1 MTALLLIEDDRRV
14 AAFLERGLAAEGYQ
28 VELAADGRTGLAMA
42 RAEPFDLIILDGML
56 PGLSGREVLVQM
68 RSAGVRTPVL
78 MLTAMDATPDKIEG
92 LRAGADDYLTKPFDF
107 DELLA
112 RLEALMRRASPT
124 AAAPSG
130 VVQANGIVLDRN
142 AMAVTLNGAP
152 VDLTATEFQLLD
164 LLMGAP
170 GKVLSRT
177 RILNRIWGLGADP
190 LTNIVDVY
198 IRRLRAKL
206 AMDAETGAIRT
217 VRGFGYRFQSAGTE
231 GAAQG

>member
-1 MTALLLIEDDRRV
+1 MTSLLLIEDDRRV
-14 AAFLERGLAAEGYQ
+14 AAFLERGLAVEGYA
-28 VELAADGRTGLAMA
+28 VEHAPDGRSGLALA

-56 PGLSGREVLVQM
+56 PGLSGREVLAQM

-78 MLTAMDATPDKIEG
+78 MLTAMDATQDKIEG
-92 LRAGADDYLTKPFDF
+92 LRTGADDYLTKPFDF

-112 RLEALMRRASPT
+112 RLEALLRRAGGGGP
-124 AAAPSG
+124 APSG
-130 VVQANGIVLDRN
+130 IVQAGPITLDRS

-164 LLMGAP
+164 LLMGAR
-170 GKVLSRT
+170 GKVLSRA
-177 RILNRIWGLGADP
+177 RILNKIWGMGADP

-206 AMDAETGAIRT
+206 AMDADTGAIRT
-217 VRGFGYRFQSAGTE
+217 VRGFGYRFQTDAPPE
-231 GAAQG
+231 A

>member
-14 AAFLERGLAAEGYQ
+14 AAFLERGLAAEGYA
-28 VELAADGRTGLAMA
+28 VELAIDGRTGLALA
-42 RAEPFDLIILDGML
+42 RTEPFDLIVLDGML
-56 PGLSGREVLVQM
+56 PGLSGRDVLAQL
-68 RSAGVRTPVL
+68 RAGGVRTPVL
-78 MLTAMDATPDKIEG
+78 MLTAMDATQDKIEG

-112 RLEALMRRASPT
+112 RLEALLRRANPA
-124 AAAPSG
+124 AAAPSTLLRAG
-130 VVQANGIVLDRN
+130 AITLDRST
-142 AMAVTLNGAP
+142 MAVTVNSAP

-164 LLMGAP
+164 LLMSAQ
-170 GKVLSRT
+170 GKVLSRA
-177 RILNRIWGLGADP
+177 RILNKIWGMGADP

-217 VRGFGYRFQSAGTE
+217 VRGFGYRFQTDTPNEA
-231 GAAQG
+231 